1 MRSLQRSFQV
11 SDAGQTGKLL
21 RFVVYQESA
30 AEGAV
35 QQFFISQNPGVNTL
49 NLVVNPAEPRAIE
62 VAGLIHHIAFLVSTD
77 ADQ

>member
-21 RFVVYQESA
+21 RFVVYQERA

-35 QQFFISQNPGVNTL
+35 QQFFISQNPGANTL
-49 NLVVNPAEPRAIE
+49 NLVVNPAKPRAME
-62 VAGLIHHIAFLVSTD
+62 GAGLVHHISFLVPTD

>member
-35 QQFFISQNPGVNTL
+35 QGQVKSLDRPWQCHAPGQFYIDVGAFQNY
-49 NLVVNPAEPRAIE
+49 
-62 VAGLIHHIAFLVSTD
+62 
-77 ADQ
+77 